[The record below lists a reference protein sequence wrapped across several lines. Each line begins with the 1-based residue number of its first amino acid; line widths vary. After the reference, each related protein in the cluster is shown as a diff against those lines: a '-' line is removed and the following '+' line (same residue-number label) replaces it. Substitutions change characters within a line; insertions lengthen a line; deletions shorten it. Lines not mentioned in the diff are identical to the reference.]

1 MVVVYYGCCM
11 LIFFIK
17 IMLQFS
23 KLYSKNQYNILLYYM
38 DIPIDWSSVDSDVNE
53 FTFKGEK
60 KIAKV
65 VSVYDGDTIKVVF
78 AVSGKLYK
86 FNCRIQHVDTPEIRT
101 RNKKEKEY
109 GLKVRDELRKKI
121 MDKVVTI
128 ICDDFDKYGRLL
140 IDIEIEQQKLLSEW
154 LIENNYAFRYD
165 GGTKKSWSEYLE
177 NQN

>member
-1 MVVVYYGCCM
+1 
-11 LIFFIK
+11 
-17 IMLQFS
+17 
-23 KLYSKNQYNILLYYM
+23 M
-38 DIPIDWSSVDSDVNE
+38 DIPIDWNSVGSDVNE

-60 KIAKV
+60 KFAKV

-101 RNKKEKEY
+101 RNKKEKAF

-121 MDKVVTI
+121 LNKVVTI
-128 ICDDFDKYGRLL
+128 TCDEFDKYGRLL

-165 GGTKKSWSEYLE
+165 GGTRKSWGEYLE
-177 NQN
+177 KQN